1 MAKDE
6 TDIGANVD
14 VCKNCGEP
22 LEPDIKFCIKCGT
35 PINGTPE
42 TALEPELQSEADE
55 LLKQDEPLAAQPL
68 PEQEQIEP
76 PPAEPVLAPPTQ
88 EPVYQAESYAPTSDI
103 PFPDVPETPP
113 EAVLQRQQPRQA
125 GIFVSGILGFVVMV
139 VLLLGVFAAGLLNYN
154 FTDQANLQNILLQL
168 LILGTISFAAVITSR
183 AKGPDI
189 SVGAVMA
196 FAAVLTVAISG
207 SWIVGLVLAVLVCAA
222 IGAVNGLLIVY
233 LKVPALLM
241 GVVISSLLRGITYMI
256 GSSRPNLVGD
266 EIKIFTR
273 LQVSGLPIIPLA
285 VFAFVFILTFLIII
299 ITKLGKPLSNREPSD
314 NKSLSYFFAY
324 LLSSV
329 IACAA
334 GVLIMSRIKMANVNI
349 GFGNELFILYIFA
362 AITSSKFLDNRVLPA
377 FYAIIAAI
385 LYVVVQN
392 VMPLYGLDSF
402 VQQIIFAVITLG
414 FVVVSYI
421 ARKDTFKGLVQRM

>member
-6 TDIGANVD
+6 TEFGANVD
-14 VCKNCGEP
+14 VCKECGEP
-22 LEPDIKFCIKCGT
+22 LEPGIKFCIKCGT
-35 PINGTPE
+35 PINGAPEE
-42 TALEPELQSEADE
+42 TAIEPELQSEANE
-55 LLKQDEPLAAQPL
+55 LLKQDEPIAAQPL
-68 PEQEQIEP
+68 LEHEQIE
-76 PPAEPVLAPPTQ
+76 PPAEPVLTPPQ
-88 EPVYQAESYAPTSDI
+88 EPVYQAESYSPTSDI
-103 PFPDVPETPP
+103 PFPDVREAPT
-113 EAVLQRQQPRQA
+113 EAVLQRQQPRQT

-139 VLLLGVFAAGLLNYN
+139 VLLFGAFAAGLLNYR
-154 FTDQANLQNILLQL
+154 FVDQANLQNILLQL
-168 LILGTISFAAVITSR
+168 LIFGTISFAAVITSR

-196 FAAVLTVAISG
+196 FAALLTVSISG

-256 GSSRPNLVGD
+256 SSSRPNLVGD
-266 EIKIFTR
+266 EIMIFTR
-273 LQVSGLPIIPLA
+273 LRVSGLPIIPLA
-285 VFAFVFILTFLIII
+285 AFAFVFVLTFLIII
-299 ITKLGKPLSNREPSD
+299 LTKLGKPLSKREPSD

-324 LLSSV
+324 FLSSV

-334 GVLIMSRIKMANVNI
+334 GVLILSRISMASVDI

-362 AITSSKFLDNRVLPA
+362 AITSSKLLDNKVLPA

-392 VMPLYGLDSF
+392 VMSLYGLDSF
-402 VQQIIFAVITLG
+402 IQMIIFAVITLG

-421 ARKDTFKGLVQRM
+421 ARKDTFKDLVQRM